1 MNVERTSGARTRNG
15 RGLARFLTAIMLL
28 LTVFVFALYV
38 FVYLFP
44 YHPINPFP
52 PYAHLL
58 TPSPTVLAAELTPA
72 GGVVPTFTPPPTF
85 PPTWTP
91 TLTPVP
97 TETFTP
103 RPPTLTPTPK
113 PPTPTPTL
121 TPRPIQFAMRDAPIT
136 VRQQLYGGASSWW
149 TGVAGEVSDWDG
161 NPVTN
166 VVIRVW
172 DDKGRVWETTPGS
185 AANYAQVYG
194 TSLGGG
200 GSYAWWEQVL
210 EGSCQQSFTFHVQV
224 LSGGQPASR
233 QITTKTSG
241 NCQQNLVLIHFV
253 KNW

>member
-1 MNVERTSGARTRNG
+1 MNTQRSLDGNTGCG
-15 RGLARFLTAIMLL
+15 GGLARL
-28 LTVFVFALYV
+28 LTVIFMLLTVLVFALYV
-38 FVYLFP
+38 FVYFSP

-58 TPSPTVLAAELTPA
+58 TPSPTVLVAEAATI
-72 GGVVPTFTPPPTF
+72 VPTFTPPATF

-91 TLTPVP
+91 TFTPVP

-103 RPPTLTPTPK
+103 RPTSTPK

-121 TPRPIQFAMRDAPIT
+121 TPRPIQFATREAPIT
-136 VRQQLYGGASSWW
+136 VRQQLYGGASTWW
-149 TGVAGEVSDWDG
+149 TGVAGEVSDRDG
-161 NPVTN
+161 QPVTN

-172 DDKGRVWETTPGS
+172 DDKGRAWETTPGS

-233 QITTKTSG
+233 QVTTKTSG

>member
-1 MNVERTSGARTRNG
+1 MNVERSLDGKAG
-15 RGLARFLTAIMLL
+15 SAGGLARFLTAIFVL
-28 LTVFVFALYV
+28 LTVLVFALYV

-58 TPSPTVLAAELTPA
+58 TPSPTVLVAEVTPVAA
-72 GGVVPTFTPPPTF
+72 TFTPPVTF

-91 TLTPVP
+91 TWTPVA

-103 RPPTLTPTPK
+103 RPTSTPK

-121 TPRPIQFAMRDAPIT
+121 TPRPIQFAARDAPIT
-136 VRQQLYGGASSWW
+136 VRQQLYGGASDWW
-149 TGVAGEVSDWDG
+149 TGVAGEVSDLDG
-161 NPVTN
+161 QPVTN

-172 DDKGRVWETTPGS
+172 DDKGHAWETTPGS
-185 AANYAQVYG
+185 AANYAQLYG
-194 TSLGGG
+194 TGLGGG

-210 EGSCQQSFTFHVQV
+210 DGSCQQSLTVHVQV

-233 QITTKTSG
+233 EVTTKTSG
-241 NCQQNLVLIHFV
+241 NCQQNLVLVHFV